1 MDEKYFTLI
10 DKDESHILIHIPHSS
25 LNIPSNMDDDYF
37 LTKEELAKEAKIMA
51 DMFTDELFGNALN
64 KYGGIKLDVSRVFLD
79 VERFRDDDLES
90 MATIGM
96 GLAYTKTS
104 DLKELRSLEYKKEIL
119 DIYDEYHLAFE
130 KLVEKKLAK
139 HNKCLIIDC
148 HSFPSKP
155 LPFQQGQDYQGVQIC
170 IGVEDFHRDNNFV
183 QKIKNKFNSSFK
195 HYKVEENTPYKG
207 SIVPTK
213 YYANESRVKS
223 VMIEINRSTYMDD
236 RNTFTK
242 NGNFEN
248 IKKVLYNI
256 LFN

>member
-119 DIYDEYHLAFE
+119 DIYDKYHLAFE

-170 IGVEDFHRDNNFV
+170 IGVEDFHRDDQFV
-183 QKIKNKFNSSFK
+183 KKVKKKFNGRF
-195 HYKVEENTPYKG
+195 HNYKIEENIPYQG

-213 YYANESRVKS
+213 YYKKDPRVHS
-223 VMIEINRSTYMDD
+223 VMLEIDRSTYMDD
-236 RNTFTK
+236 RKQFKKNSNFTHIK
-242 NGNFEN
+242 N
-248 IKKVLYNI
+248 VLDEI
-256 LFN
+256 LS